1 MKIAI
6 TGASGFIGG
15 RLSRYLHE
23 RGHEVTALVRP
34 GGKAIPQDIREVRTV
49 SYDICDGHSLEKAFR
64 GADAV
69 VHLAALF
76 NNPESSWEDYYR
88 VNVKGTKNVLEAA
101 RRSGVSR
108 VVHCSTVGVA
118 TGNGRPPFSE
128 RTPYSPPTWDKYES
142 TKSEGEKL
150 VLEYQRETGF
160 PVVVLRPA
168 QVYGP
173 GDKSKAKFYKL
184 VKKGIIVNPGDTMKH
199 LIYVDDLCR
208 AFMLTISHEKAV
220 GEAFIIGER
229 SPIPLRE
236 LIRLAAEALGVPSPK
251 IVFPA
256 MPVTFVCIA
265 TETLCRPF
273 RIKPPLF
280 RRSMDF
286 FTKSVEFDVS
296 KSRTQLGFE
305 SQVAVPEGVRQ
316 TVRWYRDNGL
326 L

>member
-23 RGHEVTALVRP
+23 RGHEVIALVRP

-49 SYDICDGHSLEKAFR
+49 SYDICDGHSLENAFR

-101 RRSGVSR
+101 RKSGVSR

-128 RTPYSPPTWDKYES
+128 RTPYSPPLWDKYET
-142 TKSEGEKL
+142 TKCEGEKV

-173 GDKSKAKFYKL
+173 GDRSKAKFYKL

-199 LIYVDDLCR
+199 LIYVDDLCE
-208 AFMLTISHEKAV
+208 AFMLTITHEKAV
-220 GEAFIIGER
+220 GEAFIIGGK

-236 LIRLAAEALGVPSPK
+236 LIRLAAEALEVPPPK
-251 IVFPA
+251 IVLPA

-296 KSRTQLGFE
+296 KSRMQLGFE
-305 SQVAVPEGVRQ
+305 SRVAVPEGVRE

>member
-15 RLSRYLHE
+15 RLSRYLQE

-76 NNPESSWEDYYR
+76 NNPDASWEDYYR
-88 VNVKGTKNVLEAA
+88 VNVAGTKNVLEAA

-128 RTPYSPPTWDKYES
+128 RTPYSPPSWDKYET
-142 TKSEGEKL
+142 TKCEGEKL

-173 GDKSKAKFYKL
+173 GDRSKAKFYKL

-220 GEAFIIGER
+220 GEAFIIGEK
-229 SPIPLRE
+229 SPIPLRD
-236 LIRLAAEALGVPSPK
+236 LIRLAAEALGVPPPK
-251 IVFPA
+251 IVLPA

-296 KSRTQLGFE
+296 KSRMQLGFE

-316 TVRWYRDNGL
+316 TVRWYRDSGL